1 MREGVCW
8 LARRMNNDSV
18 GRTTVSLPTPHVRDE
33 GEGGS
38 YQPLTFFSNW
48 ARKCSEK
55 RGGVSIPYYVLCFLL
70 SVLHDTNLP
79 FPSSPSLSLSH
90 SHSHSFTSCSSLL
103 LPPPPSPSPRTC
115 IRLPSPGWLSIIAR
129 FVVPSLLSVV
139 KRPFYHSHLLTPTSS
154 ISTD

>member
-1 MREGVCW
+1 
-8 LARRMNNDSV
+8 MNNDSV

-38 YQPLTFFSNW
+38 YQPLTFSSNW

-70 SVLHDTNLP
+70 SVLHDTNLS

-90 SHSHSFTSCSSLL
+90 SHSRSLFHLLL
-103 LPPPPSPSPRTC
+103 LPPPPSSSSSSSAVSPRTC